1 MGIGLVV
8 TGLVAWFANQAAVS
22 NGQLTAWGELLY
34 TSPLMWVVALAP
46 LGSWKGI
53 YMPEFDRPPI
63 AARAGTAAVIDEG
76 LRSYMLKVYNYMGI
90 GLVVTGLV
98 AYFTSQWALSSPANA
113 ELIYGSPLAWV
124 IMLSPLAFVLVLS
137 FGINKL
143 STGTAQILFWAFA
156 AVMGLSLSSI
166 FLVYTGASIAKVFFI
181 TAATFGAM
189 SLWGYTTKR
198 DLTGMGTFLFMGLIG
213 LIIAMLVNIF
223 LQSSALEFAISA
235 IGVLIF
241 VGLTAYDT
249 QKIKES
255 YSASF
260 GADVLTKG
268 AIMGALSLYLDF
280 INLFMMLLRL
290 FGNRE

>member
-1 MGIGLVV
+1 M
-8 TGLVAWFANQAAVS
+8 AD
-22 NGQLTAWGELLY
+22 
-34 TSPLMWVVALAP
+34 
-46 LGSWKGI
+46 
-53 YMPEFDRPPI
+53 FDRPTI

-76 LRSYMLKVYNYMGI
+76 LRSYMLKVYNYMSI

-98 AYFTSQWALSSPANA
+98 AYFTSQWALSSQANA
-113 ELIYGSPLAWV
+113 ELIYASPLSWV

-181 TAATFGAM
+181 SAATFGAM
-189 SLWGYTTKR
+189 SLYGYTTKR
-198 DLTGMGTFLFMGLIG
+198 DLTGIGNFLFMGLIG
-213 LIIAMLVNIF
+213 LIIASIVNIF
-223 LQSSALEFAISA
+223 LKSSGLEFAISA

-255 YSASF
+255 YSVSF
-260 GADVLTKG
+260 GADVLAKG